1 MDRRSLIISVG
12 LHVSIAVLAWIGLP
26 SLKRDLPPE
35 QPIVVMEIVQ
45 SVPTTN
51 LIEGDKIKTAKQE
64 QIAARTKKPPPPPP
78 PLPAPPKAR
87 PPAPKPSMAKP
98 MPKAPDP
105 KAEIL
110 PQKVAPKPKLKPK
123 IVQPPATS
131 KPKVQQTAKQRVP
144 RRVPQ
149 SPPKRVNELA
159 QKKALQK
166 QRTEALS
173 GVMQNLVKAKAVAED
188 AEMKRREKERRE
200 AAEKLTNNL
209 TVAAG
214 NAIRALKKPTVGP
227 IGLSEKAI
235 VEQHVSKF
243 WSPPAGL
250 SNDGGL
256 IVDIILSI
264 DAKGNVLLAEVDE
277 SYSST
282 SSKRRRIMVEEA
294 IRTIYKASPLPLP
307 LEKAEL
313 WVGKETIFNFDP
325 SKFVQ

>member
-1 MDRRSLIISVG
+1 MDRRSLIISLG

-26 SLKRDLPPE
+26 SLRRDLPVE
-35 QPIVVMEIVQ
+35 QTIVVMEIVQ

-51 LIEGDKIKTAKQE
+51 LIEGDKPNTAKQE
-64 QIAARTKKPPPPPP
+64 QKASRTRKPPPPPP
-78 PLPAPPKAR
+78 APPKAK
-87 PPAPKPSMAKP
+87 PPTPKPPTPRP

-131 KPKVQQTAKQRVP
+131 KVELKKTTKQRVP

-149 SPPKRVNELA
+149 SPPKRVNKLA

-173 GVMQNLVKAKAVAED
+173 GVMQNLVKAKAIAKD
-188 AEMKRREKERRE
+188 AEKKRRDRERRE

-209 TVAAG
+209 TAAAG
-214 NAIRALKKPTVGP
+214 NAIRAIKKPSVGP

-277 SYSST
+277 SFGSN

>member
-1 MDRRSLIISVG
+1 MDRRSLIISLG

-26 SLKRDLPPE
+26 SIKRDLPVE

-51 LIEGDKIKTAKQE
+51 LKEGNKPNTAKQE
-64 QIAARTKKPPPPPP
+64 QKASRTKKPPPPPP
-78 PLPAPPKAR
+78 APPR
-87 PPAPKPSMAKP
+87 VEPPAPKPPKIKP
-98 MPKAPDP
+98 KIKAPDP
-105 KAEIL
+105 DAEIL
-110 PQKVAPKPKLKPK
+110 PQKVAPK
-123 IVQPPATS
+123 S
-131 KPKVQQTAKQRVP
+131 KPKPEIVKPPAPPKAKPQQTAKQKAPKRL
-144 RRVPQ
+144 PQ
-149 SPPKRVNELA
+149 TPPKRVNKLA

-188 AEMKRREKERRE
+188 AEKKRQEKERRE
-200 AAEKLTNNL
+200 AAEKLTSNL
-209 TVAAG
+209 TAAAG
-214 NAIRALKKPTVGP
+214 NAIRAIKKPTVGP

-277 SYSST
+277 GFGAT

>member
-1 MDRRSLIISVG
+1 MDRRSLMISVG
-12 LHVSIAVLAWIGLP
+12 LHVSVALLMWIGLP
-26 SLKRDLPPE
+26 SIKRELPNE

-51 LIEGDKIKTAKQE
+51 LKEGDKPNRAKQE
-64 QIAARTKKPPPPPP
+64 QDAARTKKPPPPPP
-78 PLPAPPKAR
+78 PAPPRAK
-87 PPAPKPSMAKP
+87 PSAPKPQSV
-98 MPKAPDP
+98 PKTPDT
-105 KAEIL
+105 KAEVL
-110 PQKVAPKPKLKPK
+110 PQKVAPRPKPKPA
-123 IVQPPATS
+123 IVQPLAPPKA
-131 KPKVQQTAKQRVP
+131 KPKQAATQRAP
-144 RRVPQ
+144 KRMPQ
-149 SPPKRVNELA
+149 SPPKRVNKLV

-166 QRTEALS
+166 QRKAALS
-173 GVMQNLVKAKAVAED
+173 GVMQNLAKAKAIAED
-188 AEMKRREKERRE
+188 AEKKRREKERKE

-209 TVAAG
+209 TAAAG
-214 NAIRALKKPTVGP
+214 NAIRATNKPAIGP

-264 DAKGNVLLAEVDE
+264 DAKGNVLFAEVDE
-277 SYSST
+277 SFGST

>member
-1 MDRRSLIISVG
+1 MDRRSLMISVG
-12 LHVSIAVLAWIGLP
+12 LHVSVALLMWIGLP
-26 SLKRDLPPE
+26 SIKRELPNE

-51 LIEGDKIKTAKQE
+51 LKEGDKPNRAKQE
-64 QIAARTKKPPPPPP
+64 QDAARTKKPPPPPP
-78 PLPAPPKAR
+78 PAPPRAK
-87 PPAPKPSMAKP
+87 PSAPKPQSV
-98 MPKAPDP
+98 PKTPDT

-110 PQKVAPKPKLKPK
+110 PQKVAPRPKPKPA
-123 IVQPPATS
+123 IVQPLAPPKA
-131 KPKVQQTAKQRVP
+131 KPKQAATQRAP
-144 RRVPQ
+144 KRMPQ
-149 SPPKRVNELA
+149 SPPKRVNKLV

-166 QRTEALS
+166 QRKAALS
-173 GVMQNLVKAKAVAED
+173 GVMQNLAKAKAIAED
-188 AEMKRREKERRE
+188 AEKKRREKERKE

-209 TVAAG
+209 TAAAG
-214 NAIRALKKPTVGP
+214 NAIRATNKPAIGP

-264 DAKGNVLLAEVDE
+264 DAKGNVLFAEVDE
-277 SYSST
+277 RFGST